1 MWEMQV
7 STGLLHQPGM
17 RTSAK
22 LTTGFRQQKKMR
34 IDLDAVKIIPKPQAH
49 VGSTGKG
56 SKQGGGF
63 GSQLKNEGG
72 TAESSDDEFAPPDAL
87 AVARMKSRLA
97 GDAEADPL
105 ADL

>member
-34 IDLDAVKIIPKPQAH
+34 IDLDAVKIIPKPQ
-49 VGSTGKG
+49 V
-56 SKQGGGF
+56 
-63 GSQLKNEGG
+63 KNEGS

-97 GDAEADPL
+97 GNAEADPL